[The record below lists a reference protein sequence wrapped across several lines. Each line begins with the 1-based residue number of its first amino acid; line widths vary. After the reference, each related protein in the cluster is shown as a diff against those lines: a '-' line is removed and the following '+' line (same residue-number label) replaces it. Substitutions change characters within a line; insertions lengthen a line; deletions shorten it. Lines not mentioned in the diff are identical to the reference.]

1 MKKIDV
7 KRYRHPRIASYTVER
22 FINDIAK
29 ERIEIPFSVDRRR
42 MRRRKAK
49 ENDAKSEKDILDEK
63 LQEELEQEFEK
74 LFGELDT
81 EE

>member
-1 MKKIDV
+1 
-7 KRYRHPRIASYTVER
+7 
-22 FINDIAK
+22 
-29 ERIEIPFSVDRRR
+29 
-42 MRRRKAK
+42 MRKRKAK

-81 EE
+81 GE

>member
-1 MKKIDV
+1 M
-7 KRYRHPRIASYTVER
+7 
-22 FINDIAK
+22 N
-29 ERIEIPFSVDRRR
+29 
-42 MRRRKAK
+42 
-49 ENDAKSEKDILDEK
+49 AKSEKDILDEK